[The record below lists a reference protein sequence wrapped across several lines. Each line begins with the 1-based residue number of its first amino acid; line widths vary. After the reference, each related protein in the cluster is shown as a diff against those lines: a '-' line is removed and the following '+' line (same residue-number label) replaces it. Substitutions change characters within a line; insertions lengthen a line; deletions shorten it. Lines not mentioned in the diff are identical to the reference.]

1 MRRSPRGGTHPA
13 TTTEDFTDMAE
24 NARTLLHRLARA
36 HGVQTR
42 YTGQDGSEQSVGDE
56 TLIRVLAALG
66 VDVDP
71 QGVAGLTTALEDAE
85 LAPWRRVLPPTVA
98 VRRGHRATVPV
109 HVAPGTEVTAVVRL
123 EDGGECGLSTTTPL
137 GQPRLVDGQER
148 VRLDLEIPD
157 DLPLGWHRIEVRS
170 GGGSTHTATLIC
182 APNRLTT
189 VAPFLARRGWG
200 VAAQGY
206 SVTSEGSWGVGDV
219 VDAAAVAE
227 HAADHGADFV
237 LLHPLHAIEPGP
249 HPTDSPYSPVS
260 RRFLSALLIRVTEI
274 PEFAALPAHEQAELR
289 AAGARAQ
296 EALLESGRVDRSA
309 AAAALW
315 PALRRVWQAPRT
327 PEREADYAAFRRRQ
341 GTGLDDFALW
351 SVLRL
356 DAQAADPSSAAPHPQ
371 DPDRV
376 PGGPEAE
383 RVRAE
388 RADDVDFHRWVQW
401 VADGQLAA
409 AQDRARAAG
418 MRLGVMLDLAVGAT
432 RGSADAWMLGDVLV
446 PGMSVG
452 APPEVFNQLGQDWS
466 QHPWHPVRLAETG
479 YAAFRDMVRTVIAH
493 AGGLRMDHV
502 LGLFRLWWIP
512 EGMGAPEGAYVEYDH
527 EVLLA
532 VLTLE
537 AERAGVVV
545 IGEDLGTFEPW
556 VQRRLAEAGILGTSI
571 LWFEQEDGAPTP
583 PERYRRLCLAA
594 VNTHDLPPTAGY
606 LEGVHLDLRERLGL
620 YTVDVAQERRRSA
633 AEVEAFL
640 DAARDRG
647 LLAATGPDGAETRED
662 QVVGLHRLLAQ
673 APSALHCVSLVDAV
687 GERRIQNQPG
697 TLQEQYPNWT
707 VPLGDPEGRTLTVED
722 LPRTPSVARLYNAV
736 EAELRAAVPV
746 GVVVSLHTS
755 PLAQP
760 GRGDAGGMNVYVR
773 QSARALA
780 RRGLRMLLLT
790 RAEEPVDGARV
801 TEVPAEDGAPAV
813 TVVEL
818 PAGPAAPVAKEE
830 FAGHRDAF
838 TAAARA
844 WLSSGA
850 VPGGPLLGDDGGAG
864 DRARRVAFVHGH
876 YWLSAATA
884 QALAEELAAPLL
896 QTMHTTGAVKVAE
909 DEGHAEPRERLET
922 EAALVH
928 AADLLVVNSPAEARE
943 LHDVFDVD
951 RRRLRVLPPG
961 VDLEVFT
968 PEGPAAW
975 PGPDVHGGEDGPDAR
990 PLRVLFAGRVQ
1001 RHKGPHLLVEALAEL
1016 RERAAGGDP
1025 GVRVHVNGEASG
1037 PATLDVT
1044 ALAAELGVSDLVSV
1058 SAPVPP
1064 ALLAEQLRGA
1074 DAVALPSASETY
1086 GLVAVEA
1093 QACGTPVLAHRVG
1106 GLVHAVQHGG
1116 SGVLVHPN
1124 TAEAWADALERVRD
1138 DRAAWA
1144 ALAPAAVRHARGHAW
1159 DVWAEGLLEA
1169 LRELPRG

>member
-1 MRRSPRGGTHPA
+1 
-13 TTTEDFTDMAE
+13 MAE

-56 TLIRVLAALG
+56 TLVRVLAALG
-66 VDVDP
+66 VEVDP
-71 QGVAGLTTALEDAE
+71 QGVVGLTTALEDAQD
-85 LAPWRRVLPPTVA
+85 APWRRVVPPTVA
-98 VRRGHRATVPV
+98 VRRGHRKTVPV
-109 HVAPGTEVTAVVRL
+109 HLAPDAGLTAVVRT
-123 EDGGECGLSTTTPL
+123 EDGQERELVATAPV

-148 VRLDLEIPD
+148 VRHDLEIPA
-157 DLPLGWHRIEVRS
+157 DLPLGWHRLEVVS
-170 GGGSTHTATLIC
+170 GTGSTHTATLIC
-182 APNRLTT
+182 APDRLTT
-189 VAPFLARRGWG
+189 TAPFLARRGWG

-206 SVTSEGSWGVGDV
+206 SVTSADSWGVGDV
-219 VDAAAVAE
+219 ADAAAVAE
-227 HAADHGADFV
+227 HAAGHGADFV

-274 PEFAALPAHEQAELR
+274 PEFAALPADERVELR

-296 EALLESGRVDRSA
+296 AALLEGGRVDRSA

-341 GTGLDDFALW
+341 GPGLDDFALW

-356 DAQAADPSSAAPHPQ
+356 DAQAADPSSPAPRPQ
-371 DPDRV
+371 DADWV
-376 PGGPEAE
+376 PGGAEAE

-401 VADGQLAA
+401 VADGQLAS

-512 EGMGAPEGAYVEYDH
+512 DGMGAPEGAYVEYDH

-537 AERAGVVV
+537 AQRAGVVV

-571 LWFEQEDGAPTP
+571 LWFEQEDGMPTA

-620 YTVDVAQERRRSA
+620 YTVDVARERERSA

-640 DAARDRG
+640 TAARERG
-647 LLAATGPDGAETRED
+647 LLEATGPDGAETRED

-673 APSALHCVSLVDAV
+673 APSALHCVALVDAV

-707 VPLGDPEGRTLTVED
+707 VPLGDPDGRTLTVED
-722 LPRTPSVARLYNAV
+722 LARTPSVARLYDAV
-736 EAELRAAVPV
+736 DAELRGAEPV

-755 PLAQP
+755 PRAQP

-790 RAEEPVDGARV
+790 RAEEPLGGAEARV
-801 TEVPAEDGAPAV
+801 TELPAEGDAPAV

-818 PAGPAAPVAKEE
+818 PAGPDGPVAKDEL
-830 FAGHRDAF
+830 AVHRAAF

-844 WLSSGA
+844 WLASDA
-850 VPGGPLLGDDGGAG
+850 VPGGPLLDEDA
-864 DRARRVAFVHGH
+864 DARERARRVAFVHGH

-884 QALAEELAAPLL
+884 AALADDLHAPLL
-896 QTMHTTGAVKVAE
+896 HTMHTTGAVKVAE
-909 DEGHAEPRERLET
+909 DEGHAEAPERLEA
-922 EAALVH
+922 EAELVH

-943 LHDVFDVD
+943 LHELFEVD

-961 VDLEVFT
+961 VDHDVFT

-975 PGPDVHGGEDGPDAR
+975 PGPEDDADR
-990 PLRVLFAGRVQ
+990 GDGAPLRVLFAGRVQ
-1001 RHKGPHLLVEALAEL
+1001 PHKGPHLLVAALAEL
-1016 RERAAGGDP
+1016 RDRAAGGDP

-1037 PATLDVT
+1037 PDAPDVL
-1044 ALAAELGVSDLVSV
+1044 ALAAERGVADLVSV

-1064 ALLAEQLRGA
+1064 ERLAEQMRGA
-1074 DAVALPSASETY
+1074 DAVAMPSASETY

-1106 GLVHAVQHGG
+1106 GLVHAVQHGVTG
-1116 SGVLVHPN
+1116 LLVRPN
-1124 TAEAWADALERVRD
+1124 TAEAWADALAGVRD
-1138 DRAAWA
+1138 DRAAWTA
-1144 ALAPAAVRHARGHAW
+1144 MSPAAVRHARGHAW
-1159 DVWAEGLLEA
+1159 DGWAEGLLEA
-1169 LRELPRG
+1169 LRELPRP

>member
-1 MRRSPRGGTHPA
+1 MRRPRDRAHSA
-13 TTTEDFTDMAE
+13 TATEDITDMAE

-66 VDVDP
+66 VGVDAR
-71 QGVAGLTTALEDAE
+71 GVAGLTTALEDAE
-85 LAPWRRVLPPTVA
+85 LAPWRRTLPPTVA

-109 HVAPGTEVTAVVRL
+109 HVAPGADITAVVRL
-123 EDGGECGLSTTTPL
+123 EDGGERGLSATTPL

-148 VRLDLEIPD
+148 VRLDLEVPD

-170 GGGSTHTATLIC
+170 GRGSVHTATLIC
-182 APNRLTT
+182 APDRLTT
-189 VAPFLARRGWG
+189 AAPFLARRGWG

-206 SVTSEGSWGVGDV
+206 SVTSEGSWGMGDIA
-219 VDAAAVAE
+219 DAAAVAE
-227 HAADHGADFV
+227 HAAAHGADFV

-260 RRFLSALLIRVTEI
+260 RRFLSALLIRVTGI

-296 EALLESGRVDRSA
+296 AALLEGGRVDRSA

-315 PALRRVWQAPRT
+315 PALRRVWQVPRT
-327 PEREADYAAFRRRQ
+327 PEREADYAAFRRGQ
-341 GTGLDDFALW
+341 GPGLDDFALW

-356 DAQAADPSSAAPHPQ
+356 EAQAADSAAPHPQ
-371 DPDRV
+371 DPEQA

-383 RVRAE
+383 TVRAE
-388 RADDVDFHRWVQW
+388 RADDIDFHRWVQW

-409 AQDRARAAG
+409 AQHRARAAG

-446 PGMSVG
+446 PDMSVG

-512 EGMGAPEGAYVEYDH
+512 EGMGAPDGAYVEYDH

-571 LWFEQEDGAPTP
+571 LWFEQQDGVPTP

-640 DAARDRG
+640 TAARERG
-647 LLAATGPDGAETRED
+647 LLETTGPDGAETRED

-697 TLQEQYPNWT
+697 TRQEQYPNWT

-722 LPRTPSVARLYNAV
+722 LPRTPSVARLYDAV
-736 EAELRAAVPV
+736 EAELREAVPV

-801 TEVPAEDGAPAV
+801 TELPAEDGAPAV

-818 PAGPAAPVAKEE
+818 AAGPAAPVAKEE
-830 FAGHRDAF
+830 LAGHRGAF

-844 WLSSGA
+844 WLSSDA
-850 VPGGPLLGDDGGAG
+850 VPGGALLGDDGGA
-864 DRARRVAFVHGH
+864 RARSRRVAFVHGH

-884 QALAEELAAPLL
+884 QALAVDLAAPLL
-896 QTMHTTGAVKVAE
+896 QTMHTTGAVKVVE
-909 DEGHAEPRERLET
+909 DEGHAEPRERLEA

-928 AADLLVVNSPAEARE
+928 AADLLMVNSPAEARE
-943 LHDVFDVD
+943 LQGAFGVD

-961 VDLEVFT
+961 VDLQVFT

-975 PGPDVHGGEDGPDAR
+975 PGPDAQGDADGPEAS

-1016 RERAAGGDP
+1016 RARAGGGDP

-1037 PATLDVT
+1037 PETLDVI
-1044 ALAAELGVSDLVSV
+1044 ALAGRRGVSDLVSA

-1064 ALLAEQLRGA
+1064 ARLAEQMRGA

-1106 GLVHAVQHGG
+1106 GLVHAVQHGV

-1124 TAEAWADALERVRD
+1124 TAKAWADALERVRG
-1138 DRAAWA
+1138 DRPAWVA
-1144 ALAPAAVRHARGHAW
+1144 MSPAAVRHARGHSW
-1159 DVWAEGLLEA
+1159 DDWAESLLTS
-1169 LRELPRG
+1169 LGELPRG